1 MKEKIKNL
9 DALRGFLAIVVVIYH
24 IPGISKTIGLPN
36 FSDLPIFQRG
46 SDAVLVFFCL
56 SGFLIIG
63 LLFDEKRK
71 NGFINIKKF
80 YMRRILRLY
89 PVYYFV
95 LFFGLIYYH
104 YLLPYF
110 NIPFKTNYSLF
121 EGFLWNVGFLPNVFK
136 SMFDPGAILEIL
148 WSIGIEEQF
157 YLLVAPLLALTPL
170 NKFFRYLLLFT
181 IIYFVIFNIPIFSVF
196 KRFYMVF
203 FYMSAGGALSILIK
217 KGIKVHFSSF
227 YLRIII
233 YLLFSLYFFTDFF
246 IFSNQIIAYSF
257 KLILFNLFIINIS
270 NDKFITIQSK
280 LINYLG
286 KISYGI
292 YMYHMIVINLVLFI
306 FSKFFDK
313 IYIPNWLTILLINV
327 ICLAGTFIMSHLSF
341 KYYETYFIKL
351 KKKFR
356 N

>member
-1 MKEKIKNL
+1 MKGKIKNL
-9 DALRGFLAIVVVIYH
+9 DALRGFLAIVVVIFH
-24 IPGISKTIGLPN
+24 IPGISETLKLPN
-36 FSDLPIFQRG
+36 FSNLPIFQRG

-63 LLFDEKRK
+63 LLFDEKK
-71 NGFINIKKF
+71 NFGFINIKRF

-110 NIPFKTNYSLF
+110 NIPFETNYNLL
-121 EGFLWNVGFLPNVFK
+121 EGIAWNIGFLPNIFK
-136 SMFDPGAILEIL
+136 SLYEPGAILEIL

-157 YLLVAPLLALTPL
+157 YLLVAPLLAITPL
-170 NKFFRYLLLFT
+170 NKFFKYLLLFT
-181 IIYFVIFNIPIFSVF
+181 LIYFIIFNVPIFSVF
-196 KRFYMVF
+196 ERFYMVF
-203 FYMSAGGALSILIK
+203 FYMSAGGALSILMK
-217 KGIKVHFSSF
+217 KGVRVHFSSA

-233 YLLFSLYFFTDFF
+233 YLLFTLYFFTDIL
-246 IFSNQIIAYSF
+246 IFSNQIISHSF
-257 KLILFNLFIINIS
+257 KLILFNLFIINFS
-270 NDKFITIQSK
+270 NDEFITIKSK
-280 LINYLG
+280 FINYIG

-292 YMYHMIVINLVLFI
+292 YMYHMIVVNLVLFI
-306 FSKFFDK
+306 FSKL
-313 IYIPNWLTILLINV
+313 IGELSIPNWSIILLINFT
-327 ICLAGTFIMSHLSF
+327 CLAGTFIISHLSF

-351 KKKFR
+351 KQKFR

>member
-9 DALRGFLAIVVVIYH
+9 DALRGFLAIVVVIFH
-24 IPGISKTIGLPN
+24 IPGMCETVGLPHFSN
-36 FSDLPIFQRG
+36 FPIFQRG

-71 NGFINIKKF
+71 VGVVNIKKF
-80 YMRRILRLY
+80 YLRRILRLY

-110 NIPFKTNYSLF
+110 NVPFEINYSLLD
-121 EGFLWNVGFLPNVFK
+121 GIAWNIGFLPNVFK
-136 SMFDPGAILEIL
+136 SLYEPGAILEIL

-181 IIYFVIFNIPIFSVF
+181 LIYFVIFNMPIFSVF
-196 KRFYMVF
+196 KSFYMVF
-203 FYMSAGGALSILIK
+203 FYMSAGGALSILMK
-217 KGIKVHFSSF
+217 KGFKVYFSSL

-233 YLLFSLYFFTDFF
+233 YLLFILYFFTDYFM
-246 IFSNQIIAYSF
+246 FSNQIIADCF
-257 KLILFNLFIINIS
+257 KLILFNLFIINVS
-270 NDKFITIQSK
+270 NDRFITIQSK
-280 LINYLG
+280 FINYIG

-292 YMYHMIVINLVLFI
+292 YMYHMIVVNLVLFI
-306 FSKFFDK
+306 FSKLIDK
-313 IYIPNWLTILLINV
+313 ISMSDWSIILLIN
-327 ICLAGTFIMSHLSF
+327 IACLIGTFIMSHLSF
-341 KYYETYFIKL
+341 KYYETYFINL